1 MKARIEELVIQV
13 RDEWA
18 SFSEI
23 PADAVRKALITLAEE
38 CYERVAGVAEPSYSL
53 SKNAPGTAAI
63 LDEKAAKIR
72 KLKEGLK

>member
-1 MKARIEELVIQV
+1 MKARIEELVLSTYV
-13 RDEWA
+13 
-18 SFSEI
+18 
-23 PADAVRKALITLAEE
+23 ALSAGENFNTAMRFALTALAEE
-38 CYERVAGVAEPSYSL
+38 CYERAAGVAEPSYSL